1 MNPGDI
7 YCKRGADCFCGQP
20 DVKCASSAMA
30 AAPESVRHPAHYARF
45 VIEPVT
51 FAVANGLPF
60 DAANVVKYVCRADA
74 KNKREDVR
82 KAMRY
87 CEMMIERFD
96 REDRIAAGESPQAVW
111 SKIL

>member
-7 YCKRGADCFCGQP
+7 YCKRGSDCFCGEP
-20 DVKCASSAMA
+20 SIKCVSGAVATE
-30 AAPESVRHPAHYARF
+30 PESVRHPAHYARY

-51 FAVANGLPF
+51 FAVANSLSF
-60 DAANVVKYVCRADA
+60 DVANVVKYVCRADA

-96 REDRIAAGESPQAVW
+96 REDRIAAGESPQVVW
-111 SKIL
+111 KDIL